1 MRGSEFGE
9 LAAFVAVVEELSFR
23 RAATRL
29 GVTPSSLSH
38 SIRGLEERL
47 GVRLLNRTT
56 LSVAA
61 TEAGLA
67 LFGRVAPAFGEV
79 VGAVEQVSSFRDR
92 PAGTLRINLPK
103 LAAELIFGPKFGLFT
118 RAYPE
123 IRLEL
128 TIDDG
133 LADIVAAGFDAG
145 IRPGE
150 LLQKDMVAVRV
161 SPDLRVAVVG
171 SPQYFASRPRPRT
184 PPDLREHACLAY
196 RWTRS
201 GAIHRWPFQKRGK
214 ALEVL
219 PTGPM
224 VINDTDVLVRA
235 ALTGAGL
242 ICTLE
247 DSVAAHVEA
256 GRLVRVLDDWC
267 QPFPGFFLYY
277 PSRRQLPVALR
288 TLVEFLRARS
298 DAPARSG
305 RGRKPESSSE

>member
-9 LAAFVAVVEELSFR
+9 LAAFVAVVEQLSFR

-38 SIRGLEERL
+38 SIRALEERL
-47 GVRLLNRTT
+47 GARLLNRTT
-56 LSVAA
+56 RSVAA

-67 LFGRVAPAFGEV
+67 LFGRVAPAFTEI
-79 VGAVEQVSSFRDR
+79 VGAVGGVSAFRDR

-103 LAAELIFGPKFGLFT
+103 LAAELVFGPKLGLFT
-118 RAYPE
+118 RTYPE

-161 SPDLRVAVVG
+161 TPDLRVAVVG
-171 SPQYFASRPRPRT
+171 SPQYFASRTRPRT
-184 PPDLREHACLAY
+184 PQDLREHACLAY

-201 GAIHRWPFQKRGK
+201 GAVHRWPFKKRGK
-214 ALEVL
+214 SLEVL
-219 PTGPM
+219 PTGPV
-224 VINDTDVLVRA
+224 VINDVDMMVRA
-235 ALTGAGL
+235 ALDGAGL

-247 DSVAAHVEA
+247 NSVATHVA
-256 GRLVRVLDDWC
+256 DGRLVRVLEDWC
-267 QPFPGFFLYY
+267 RPFPGFFLYY
-277 PSRRQLPVALR
+277 PSRRQLPFALR
-288 TLVEFLRARS
+288 TLVDFLRVRS
-298 DAPARSG
+298 DASARST
-305 RGRKPESSSE
+305 